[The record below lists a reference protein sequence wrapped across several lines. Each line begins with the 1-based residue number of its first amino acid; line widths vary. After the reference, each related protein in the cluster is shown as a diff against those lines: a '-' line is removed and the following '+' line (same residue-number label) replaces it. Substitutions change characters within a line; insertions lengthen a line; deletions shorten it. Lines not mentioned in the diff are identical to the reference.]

1 MVLKTVTITLN
12 FGELSGSGPYS
23 GGGSDTESTGGGGGG
38 GGGGGNG
45 GSGTPGGPGSNP
57 AVSSSVS
64 AASAVASAADQ
75 VKSMLELQHNQ
86 LPGSYGLYARPPY
99 GNNQPGTPDPG
110 SFGSNRGHLGGYPFA
125 PMPGQNPYTGYNHLG
140 YPTSQSPVRDGKKI
154 SFYILKVTLLMLQGK
169 Y

>member
-1 MVLKTVTITLN
+1 M
-12 FGELSGSGPYS
+12 SGSGPYS

-38 GGGGGNG
+38 GGGGNG

-57 AVSSSVS
+57 AMSSSAS

-86 LPGSYGLYARPPY
+86 LPGSYGLYRPPY
-99 GNNQPGTPDPG
+99 GNNQQPGTPDPG
-110 SFGSNRGHLGGYPFA
+110 SFGRAGHLGGYPFA

-140 YPTSQSPVRDGKKI
+140 YPTSQSPVRDGKKL
-154 SFYILKVTLLMLQGK
+154 FFKK
-169 Y
+169 NF